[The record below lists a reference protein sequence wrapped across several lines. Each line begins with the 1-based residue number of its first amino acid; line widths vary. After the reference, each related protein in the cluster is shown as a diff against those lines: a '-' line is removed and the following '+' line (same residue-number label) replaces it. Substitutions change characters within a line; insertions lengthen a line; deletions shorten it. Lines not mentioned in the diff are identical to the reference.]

1 MNAASPLTTKVAPST
16 EDIVQQ
22 LEALRADLMKLAS
35 TVTDDVSEGIG
46 KAGRQIGQ
54 TGRDARTA
62 ATTTV
67 LDHPLAAIGIAAG
80 LGLLIGLVARRG

>member
-54 TGRDARTA
+54 TGRDARAA

-67 LDHPLAAIGIAAG
+67 LDHPLAAVGIAAG